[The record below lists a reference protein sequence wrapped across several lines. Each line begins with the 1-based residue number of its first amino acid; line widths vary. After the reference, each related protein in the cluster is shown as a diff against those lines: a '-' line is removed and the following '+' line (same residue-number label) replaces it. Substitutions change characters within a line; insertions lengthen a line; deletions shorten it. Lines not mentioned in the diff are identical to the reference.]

1 MAERRKLG
9 RGLSTLIPTGTPP
22 AESAPPAAPSP
33 APSAPA
39 TSDKKLQSTTTPPP
53 AKEQPVQ
60 KSAPADPA
68 LPDSALRE
76 VPVGSIEP
84 NPHQPRVHFDED
96 SLKDLAASIKEIGVL
111 QPLLVR
117 EVSPG
122 AYQLIAGER
131 RWRAAQRAKLSMVP
145 VVVREVT
152 ELDSVEQALVENL
165 HRQDLTALEEASAY
179 QQLAEDF
186 GLTHEMVAKRVG
198 KSRSAV
204 TNSLRL
210 LTLPATVQ
218 GYLADG
224 RLSAGHAKALLSCDD
239 AKIMEQLAAD
249 AVKSDWSVRATEEA
263 VRQGAK
269 ALRPEKKPTTPSLR
283 PAGLLE
289 LENLLADFLSTRVSV
304 SMAGKRGRISIDF
317 ADLED
322 LERIYRKMAE
332 GE

>member
-9 RGLSTLIPTGTPP
+9 RGLSTLIPTGTPSPDTPP
-22 AESAPPAAPSP
+22 ARPSALDAPPVTEKLSSTNK
-33 APSAPA
+33 SAPA
-39 TSDKKLQSTTTPPP
+39 TAVSQ
-53 AKEQPVQ
+53 
-60 KSAPADPA
+60 

-76 VPVGSIEP
+76 VPVGAIEP
-84 NPHQPRVHFDED
+84 NPNQPRVHFDDE
-96 SLKDLAASIKEIGVL
+96 SLKELAASIKEIGVL

-117 EVSPG
+117 ELSPG
-122 AYQLIAGER
+122 EYQLIAGER
-131 RWRAAQRAKLSMVP
+131 RWRAAQRAKLSVVP

-186 GLTHEMVAKRVG
+186 HLTHEMVAKRVG

-204 TNSLRL
+204 TNALRL
-210 LTLPATVQ
+210 LSLPATVQ

-224 RLSAGHAKALLSCDD
+224 RLSAGHAKALLSCDNTTL
-239 AKIMEQLAAD
+239 MEQLAGD
-249 AVKSDWSVRATEEA
+249 AVKGEWSVRATEEA
-263 VRQGAK
+263 VRVGVRATKSQESKGS
-269 ALRPEKKPTTPSLR
+269 TVTPLR

-289 LENLLADFLSTRVSV
+289 LENLLAEFLDTKVSV
-304 SMAGKRGRISIDF
+304 NMSGKRGRIAIDF

-322 LERIYRKMAE
+322 LERIYRRMADNR
-332 GE
+332 